1 MTARDRLILALDL
14 PSLEATEGM
23 LKRLQGKIHLFK
35 VGLELFTAEGP
46 RVITRIHDRGGKV
59 FLDLKLHDIPQTV
72 AAAVAKAVQW
82 GVFMLDVHVAGG
94 EEMMRAAAHAAADRA
109 EAIGIER
116 PRLLGVTVLTS
127 LVQADLQILGI
138 GQALEEQVL
147 SLARLAKEAG
157 LDGVVA
163 SPREAEAIRRRLGPD
178 LLLVTPGI
186 RSRVGETDDQRR
198 VATARD
204 ALKAGADYIVVGRP
218 ILKAADPVEAVEK
231 LVAEMETP

>member
-1 MTARDRLILALDL
+1 
-14 PSLEATEGM
+14 
-23 LKRLQGKIHLFK
+23 
-35 VGLELFTAEGP
+35 
-46 RVITRIHDRGGKV
+46 
-59 FLDLKLHDIPQTV
+59 
-72 AAAVAKAVQW
+72 
-82 GVFMLDVHVAGG
+82 
-94 EEMMRAAAHAAADRA
+94 MMRAAAHAATDRA

-127 LVQADLQILGI
+127 LAQADLQTLGI

-186 RSRVGETDDQRR
+186 RSRVGEPDDQRR

>member
-127 LVQADLQILGI
+127 LAQADLQTLGI

>member
-127 LVQADLQILGI
+127 LAEADLQTLGI